1 MPRYQHWDFRNPHSK
16 DLHIENLHPIVIDV
30 LIARGINTK
39 SKITKFIYP
48 DIQSVNDPASLPD
61 IESASKRFYEAISN
75 HEKIMIYGDYDADG
89 ITASAIVTLF
99 LKQLNVPVE
108 CYINDRVSEGYGISS
123 KGIEYAISNDFKLII
138 TVDNGI
144 TANQEI
150 KRAMESGIDVIV
162 TDHHEPGKELP
173 GASAVIDPKRKDS
186 VYPFPEIA
194 GCLVAYKFCDYTR
207 NRYKL
212 SVNMEQLLELVA
224 IGSIA
229 DVMPVLNENRVFIKR
244 GLELIRENPLPGL
257 NALIDISKINMAKM
271 DTYAVGFILAP
282 RLNAMGR
289 LYNAKSAYRL
299 LVSENYDEAAKIA
312 QTLEKANRERQKLD
326 RGILKEAIIMA
337 EEKVN
342 NNYNVIILSSNTW
355 HEGVIGIVASKI
367 TEKFNKPTILFASE
381 DMYSKGSGRSVD
393 GFNLYNALSS
403 CSKFIDAFGG
413 HSMAAGLRIKNENIE
428 NLENCLNKI
437 ASNIKDIPDVKSL
450 TVDMAIP
457 LGIIND
463 TLYQSISYLAPFGP
477 GNPKPIF
484 ASFNVPIKY
493 EPRIVGNGHVKFK
506 FSTSAGNTIDGIF
519 FNGKEYLSE
528 INGNNVDICY
538 TLQENNYMGRHS
550 VELNIAD
557 IRNAST
563 KE

>member
-1 MPRYQHWDFRNPHSK
+1 
-16 DLHIENLHPIVIDV
+16 
-30 LIARGINTK
+30 
-39 SKITKFIYP
+39 
-48 DIQSVNDPASLPD
+48 
-61 IESASKRFYEAISN
+61 
-75 HEKIMIYGDYDADG
+75 
-89 ITASAIVTLF
+89 
-99 LKQLNVPVE
+99 
-108 CYINDRVSEGYGISS
+108 
-123 KGIEYAISNDFKLII
+123 
-138 TVDNGI
+138 
-144 TANQEI
+144 
-150 KRAMESGIDVIV
+150 
-162 TDHHEPGKELP
+162 
-173 GASAVIDPKRKDS
+173 
-186 VYPFPEIA
+186 
-194 GCLVAYKFCDYTR
+194 
-207 NRYKL
+207 
-212 SVNMEQLLELVA
+212 
-224 IGSIA
+224 
-229 DVMPVLNENRVFIKR
+229 
-244 GLELIRENPLPGL
+244 
-257 NALIDISKINMAKM
+257 
-271 DTYAVGFILAP
+271 
-282 RLNAMGR
+282 
-289 LYNAKSAYRL
+289 
-299 LVSENYDEAAKIA
+299 
-312 QTLEKANRERQKLD
+312 
-326 RGILKEAIIMA
+326 
-337 EEKVN
+337 
-342 NNYNVIILSSNTW
+342 W

-437 ASNIKDIPDVKSL
+437 ASNIKDTPDVKSL